1 MQETFAMIRK
11 WLAALI
17 LGLCAAHVAVADR
30 VERIEPLSWWVGM
43 KDDRLQLMVHGDR
56 VAELKPALQHAGVSI
71 ESVERV
77 ANPNYLFINLR
88 IAPDTRPGELKIDFR
103 QGGRT
108 AASRTYVLNAR
119 EPGSAERAGFGP
131 QDAIY
136 LITPD
141 RFANGDPAN
150 DTVKGLRDGLDRRE
164 PFGRHGGDLRG
175 IANHLDYV
183 AGMGFTQLW
192 LNPVLE
198 NAQASITYHGYAIT
212 DFYSVDPRLGTN
224 EAYRQLAAEAR
235 KRGIGLIKDIVL
247 NHCGSEH
254 WWMRDPPTPDWFN
267 MGGKFVPTHH
277 VREALQDPHAAE
289 VDRRD
294 FQDGWFVESMPDM
307 NQRNPYLATYLI
319 QNTLWWI
326 EYANLSGLR
335 IDTYPYSDR
344 AFLTE
349 WSRRVMEEYPNLN
362 VVGEEWSGNPVT
374 VSYWQRGRNPPD
386 GYVSYLPSLFD
397 FPLHEA
403 VLQALEEKE
412 DWGTGLRR
420 IYRVLAADALYPDPY
435 NLVVFPDNHDVNR
448 MFTVLGDRADL
459 QRMAVAFFLTT
470 RGIPQLFYGTEILMA
485 SPGPKNDGV
494 IRGDFPGGWAGDAKS
509 AFTGRGL
516 NAAERDMQDYTRAL
530 LQWRR
535 TAAAMRDGKLTH
547 FVPFDGIYV
556 YFRHNAA
563 QTVMVVMNNNDDARA
578 VETQRFREVLGA
590 ATQGVD
596 VVTKQVYDVRQP
608 IEVPARS
615 VTILEVR

>member
-1 MQETFAMIRK
+1 MIRK

-17 LGLCAAHVAVADR
+17 LGLCAAHAAMADR

-56 VAELKPALQHAGVSI
+56 VAELEPALQHAGVSI

-88 IAPDTRPGELKIDFR
+88 IAPDTRPGEFAIDFR
-103 QGGRT
+103 QGRRT
-108 AASRTYVLNAR
+108 AASRSYVLNAR
-119 EPGSAERAGFGP
+119 EPGSAERKGFGAH
-131 QDAIY
+131 DAIY
-136 LITPD
+136 LLMPD
-141 RFANGDPAN
+141 RFANGDPSN
-150 DTVKGLRDGLDRRE
+150 DTVKGLRDGLDRAE
-164 PFGRHGGDLRG
+164 PYGRHGGDLQG

-198 NAQASITYHGYAIT
+198 NAQPSITYHGYAIT
-212 DFYSVDPRLGTN
+212 DFYEVDPRLGTN
-224 EAYRQLAAEAR
+224 EDYRQLAAEAR
-235 KRGIGLIKDIVL
+235 KRGIGLIKDVVL

-254 WWMRDPPTPDWFN
+254 WWMKDPPTPDWFN

-289 VDRRD
+289 VDRVD
-294 FQDGWFVESMPDM
+294 FTDGWFVETMPDM

-326 EYANLSGLR
+326 EYAGLSGLR

-344 AFLTE
+344 GFLTE
-349 WSRRVMEEYPNLN
+349 WSRRVMEEYPSLN
-362 VVGEEWSGNPVT
+362 VVGEEWSGSPVT

-403 VLQALEEKE
+403 VLQALKEKD
-412 DWGTGLRR
+412 DWGTGMRR

-448 MFTVLGDRADL
+448 MFTVLDDRADL
-459 QRMAVAFFLTT
+459 QRMAVAFFATI
-470 RGIPQLFYGTEILMA
+470 RGIPQVFYGTEILMA

-494 IRGDFPGGWAGDAKS
+494 IRSGFPGGWAGDTRN
-509 AFTGRGL
+509 AFTGKGL
-516 NAAERDMQDYTRAL
+516 SAAERSMQDYTRQL

-535 TAAAMRDGKLTH
+535 TASAVHDGKLTH
-547 FVPFDGIYV
+547 YVPFEGVYV
-556 YFRHNAA
+556 YFRHNDA
-563 QTVMVVMNNNDDARA
+563 QKVMVILNNNDESRT
-578 VETQRFREVLGA
+578 VGTQRFGETIGTATRGTDVLS
-590 ATQGVD
+590 
-596 VVTKQVYDVRQP
+596 KQSHELAKG
-608 IEVPARS
+608 ITVPARS
-615 VTILEVR
+615 ATILELN

>member
-1 MQETFAMIRK
+1 MIRK
-11 WLAALI
+11 WLAALV
-17 LGLCAAHVAVADR
+17 LGLCAMHAVVAAER

-43 KDDRLQLMVHGDR
+43 KHDRLQLMVHGDR
-56 VAELKPALQHAGVSI
+56 VAELEPALQYAGVSI
-71 ESVERV
+71 EGVERV
-77 ANPNYLFINLR
+77 ANPNYLFVNLR
-88 IAPDTRPGELKIDFR
+88 IAPETKPGQFAIDFLK
-103 QGGRT
+103 GRRK

-131 QDAIY
+131 QDVIY
-136 LITPD
+136 LVMPD
-141 RFANGDPAN
+141 RFANGDASN
-150 DTVKGLRDGLDRRE
+150 DTVKGLRDGLDRSE

-175 IANHLDYV
+175 IINHLDYV

-198 NAQASITYHGYAIT
+198 NAQSSITYHGYAIT
-212 DFYSVDPRLGTN
+212 DFYEVDPRLGSN
-224 EAYRQLAAEAR
+224 EGYRQLADETR
-235 KRGIGLIKDIVL
+235 KRGIGLIKDVVL

-254 WWMRDPPTPDWFN
+254 WWMKDPPTPDWFN

-289 VDRRD
+289 TDRVD
-294 FQDGWFVESMPDM
+294 FTDGWFVETMPDM

-326 EYANLSGLR
+326 EYAGLSGLR

-344 AFLTE
+344 GFLTE
-349 WSRRVMEEYPNLN
+349 WSRRVMEEYPNIN
-362 VVGEEWSGNPVT
+362 VVGEEWSGSPVT
-374 VSYWQRGRNPPD
+374 VSYWQRGRNPAD

-403 VLQALEEKE
+403 VLQGLQEKE
-412 DWGTGLRR
+412 DWGTGMRR

-435 NLVVFPDNHDVNR
+435 NLVVFADNHDVNR

-459 QRMAVAFFLTT
+459 QRMAIALVLTT

-485 SPGPKNDGV
+485 SPGPRNDGV
-494 IRGDFPGGWAGDAKS
+494 IRSDFPGGWAGDRRN
-509 AFTGRGL
+509 AFTGAGL
-516 NAAERDMQDYTRAL
+516 TAAERDMQDYTRQL

-535 TAAAMRDGKLTH
+535 TAPAIHDGKLTH
-547 FVPFDGIYV
+547 FVPFEGIYV

-563 QTVMVVMNNNDDARA
+563 QKVMVILNNNDEART
-578 VETQRFREVLGA
+578 VETQRFGEVLGT
-590 ATQGVD
+590 ATRGVD
-596 VVTKQVYDVRQP
+596 VVTKQAHEITRH

-615 VTILEVR
+615 ATILELN